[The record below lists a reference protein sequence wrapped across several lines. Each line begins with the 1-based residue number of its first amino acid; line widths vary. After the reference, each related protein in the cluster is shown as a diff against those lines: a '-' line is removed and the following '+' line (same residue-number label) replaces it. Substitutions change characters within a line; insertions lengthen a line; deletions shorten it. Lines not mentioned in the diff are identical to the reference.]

1 MTVFSSPDLS
11 RNLTLGP
18 FLLPVLCW
26 KFLETHPVCSRL
38 AVFQLSITS
47 ITNWSLLRDGITYNF
62 ASSVSDNPKR
72 IHKALNKLLSA
83 TCDSFASL
91 FTGIICKLVGKSIY
105 CIHHPRLLAKIHKSS
120 LNTLPTLLVVL
131 ALSWRYLMCG
141 SSSSL
146 PIFVL
151 CWWMRKGPFFQTT
164 LLIGYS

>member
-62 ASSVSDNPKR
+62 ASSVSDPKR